1 MAGTTRIQNPYRPG
15 FNQAPVTLGG
25 RADVIEDLIDALEI
39 AAIDHRMP
47 PPVMLVGPRGVGKT
61 VLLGELADL
70 AGRRFGWPRVH
81 VEVRPGAPFT
91 DDLLRSI
98 EQVRALIEQAGP
110 GGPRAEAMRPES
122 ATLRAQV
129 AGVGG
134 EVRFARPAPAADP
147 RPLALPDALTSLARL
162 AIEHDTGFVL
172 TIDEMQLADRTELAT
187 LASLLQAGAG
197 EDWPVATAGAGLPVM
212 RQPEHAVT
220 YFERATWHEL
230 GLLDPQESIDAL
242 EGPAEHAGRPLDLDA
257 AERLALEAGGYPY
270 AIQVYGH
277 YAWRASDGQPRITL
291 EAAGLACARAGRA
304 LAQGLY
310 AGRWSAASP
319 TQRSYLAAVARLVV
333 DRTPATGRAVADH
346 LGRTTRQLSSV
357 RSDLLKQGTLTV
369 DGDELRFTIPGM
381 AEWVLEQPSPIR

>member
-1 MAGTTRIQNPYRPG
+1 
-15 FNQAPVTLGG
+15 
-25 RADVIEDLIDALEI
+25 
-39 AAIDHRMP
+39 MP

-98 EQVRALIEQAGP
+98 AQVRSLIEQAAPDG
-110 GGPRAEAMRPES
+110 MRTES
-122 ATLRAQV
+122 ATIRAQV

-134 EVRFARPAPAADP
+134 EVRFARPTPEADHGP
-147 RPLALPDALTSLARL
+147 TLPEALTGLARL

-197 EDWPVATAGAGLPVM
+197 EDWPIATAGAGLPVM

-220 YFERATWHEL
+220 YFERATWH
-230 GLLDPQESIDAL
+230 GRPARPPRGRSSARGP
-242 EGPAEHAGRPLDLDA
+242 GPAQAGRPLRPRRRGA
-257 AERLALEAGGYPY
+257 PRARSPGGYPY

-277 YAWRASDGQPRITL
+277 YAWR
-291 EAAGLACARAGRA
+291 
-304 LAQGLY
+304 
-310 AGRWSAASP
+310 
-319 TQRSYLAAVARLVV
+319 
-333 DRTPATGRAVADH
+333 
-346 LGRTTRQLSSV
+346 
-357 RSDLLKQGTLTV
+357 
-369 DGDELRFTIPGM
+369 
-381 AEWVLEQPSPIR
+381 

>member
-1 MAGTTRIQNPYRPG
+1 MVGTGRIQNPYRPG

-25 RADVIEDLIDALEI
+25 RTEVVEDLIDALEI

-98 EQVRALIEQAGP
+98 AQVRSLIEQAAPDG
-110 GGPRAEAMRPES
+110 MRTES
-122 ATLRAQV
+122 ATIRAQV

-134 EVRFARPAPAADP
+134 EVRFARPTPEADHGP
-147 RPLALPDALTSLARL
+147 TLPEALTGLARL

-197 EDWPVATAGAGLPVM
+197 EDWPIATAGAGLPVM

-242 EGPAEHAGRPLDLDA
+242 EGPAAQAGRPLDLDA

-277 YAWRASDGQPRITL
+277 YAWRASDGAPRITL
-291 EAAGLACARAGRA
+291 EAAEQASARAGRA

-310 AGRWSAASP
+310 AGRWSAATP
-319 TQRSYLAAVARLVV
+319 TQRTYLATVARLVV
-333 DRTPATGRAVADH
+333 DRTPATGRAIADQ

-381 AEWVLEQPSPIR
+381 AEWVLDQPLTSR